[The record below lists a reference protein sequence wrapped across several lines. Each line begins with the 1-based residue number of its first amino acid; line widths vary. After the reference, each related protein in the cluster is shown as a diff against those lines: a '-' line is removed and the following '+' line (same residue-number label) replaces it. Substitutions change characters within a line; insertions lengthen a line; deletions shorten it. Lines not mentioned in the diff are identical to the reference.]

1 MSSGCCG
8 RFGYLKY
15 IPAFVFIYVVVY
27 HGFDIYYQTETGK
40 LLGIPF
46 CILLILACQAVFVR
60 SFSRKKLSG
69 LFTPPAYNRP
79 LDEWKAM
86 GFILILGAGAVGM
99 NEWYRPYV
107 RPTAKMQRELERQD
121 WKGMQATAS
130 RSDLTYSTV
139 AAYYA
144 ISRMEDENDVPKVPI
159 DMLPPT
165 SRPIYLHNRE
175 GNLENARNY
184 FLMDYCIAS
193 EQYPIAYELGKAD
206 LNTNGPSPLLL
217 KQMVRICLALHKK
230 EEARS
235 HLNVLRTLPFEKDF
249 IETYAPEAQE

>member
-1 MSSGCCG
+1 MGEALRFIVDHRARLAPSFPLALLGRRLLSGMLTLISWLFGYVFRLRG

-27 HGFDIYYQTETGK
+27 HGFDIYYQAETGK

-107 RPTAKMQRELERQD
+107 RPTARMQRELERQD
-121 WKGMQATAS
+121 WKGMQTTAS
-130 RSDLTYSTV
+130 RSELTYSTV

-144 ISRMEDENDVPKVPI
+144 IFADGRQKRCAKVPI

-165 SRPIYLHNRE
+165 SRPIYP
-175 GNLENARNY
+175 A
-184 FLMDYCIAS
+184 
-193 EQYPIAYELGKAD
+193 
-206 LNTNGPSPLLL
+206 
-217 KQMVRICLALHKK
+217 
-230 EEARS
+230 
-235 HLNVLRTLPFEKDF
+235 
-249 IETYAPEAQE
+249 

>member
-1 MSSGCCG
+1 MTAWPDALKLFFFGFWMFFGIYYGDVLYIAQQYSFFSTAQGAMRPLWETSYGSLWIIGRALLQAFHSPFWGGALLSGMLTLISWLSGYVFRLRG

-121 WKGMQATAS
+121 WKGMQLS
-130 RSDLTYSTV
+130 L
-139 AAYYA
+139 
-144 ISRMEDENDVPKVPI
+144 IHI
-159 DMLPPT
+159 
-165 SRPIYLHNRE
+165 
-175 GNLENARNY
+175 
-184 FLMDYCIAS
+184 
-193 EQYPIAYELGKAD
+193 
-206 LNTNGPSPLLL
+206 
-217 KQMVRICLALHKK
+217 
-230 EEARS
+230 
-235 HLNVLRTLPFEKDF
+235 
-249 IETYAPEAQE
+249 

>member
-1 MSSGCCG
+1 
-8 RFGYLKY
+8 
-15 IPAFVFIYVVVY
+15 
-27 HGFDIYYQTETGK
+27 
-40 LLGIPF
+40 
-46 CILLILACQAVFVR
+46 
-60 SFSRKKLSG
+60 
-69 LFTPPAYNRP
+69 
-79 LDEWKAM
+79 
-86 GFILILGAGAVGM
+86 
-99 NEWYRPYV
+99 
-107 RPTAKMQRELERQD
+107 
-121 WKGMQATAS
+121 
-130 RSDLTYSTV
+130 
-139 AAYYA
+139 
-144 ISRMEDENDVPKVPI
+144 MEDENDVPKVPI

-165 SRPIYLHNRE
+165 SRPIYLHNRD

-249 IETYAPEAQE
+249 IETYAPEAQELKKGGSSSLRAYSVRLTDKTSSADFSPLASAFRQIVPACPFSATIAVICPLNTGICGRPNGSRHTGLPLAPAL